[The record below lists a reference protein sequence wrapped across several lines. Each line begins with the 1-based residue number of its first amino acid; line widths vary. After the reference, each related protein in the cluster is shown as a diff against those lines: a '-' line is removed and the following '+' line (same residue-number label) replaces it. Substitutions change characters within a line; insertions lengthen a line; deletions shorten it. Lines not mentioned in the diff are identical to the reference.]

1 MFAINKKGSSPA
13 VYNTVETLQR
23 PELQLIEEK
32 IPLQAEMSDNELI
45 LGVSIGTGICLT
57 LLIIVGVV
65 IKRSSCGGGRGRMK
79 HKLNC

>member
-32 IPLQAEMSDNELI
+32 IPLQAEMSDNDLI
-45 LGVSIGTGICLT
+45 LGVSIGSGICLT

-65 IKRSSCGGGRGRMK
+65 VKRSSCGRGRGRMK

>member
-45 LGVSIGTGICLT
+45 MGVSVGTGICLT

-65 IKRSSCGGGRGRMK
+65 VRQSNCGRGRGKMK
-79 HKLNC
+79 HILNC